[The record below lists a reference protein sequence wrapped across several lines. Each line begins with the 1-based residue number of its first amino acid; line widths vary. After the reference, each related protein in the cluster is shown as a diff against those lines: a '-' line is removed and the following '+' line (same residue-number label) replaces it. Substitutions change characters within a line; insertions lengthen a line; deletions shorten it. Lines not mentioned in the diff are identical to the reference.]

1 MMVEKVGKRR
11 LILIVAEGCP
21 GCEQAKKAIEGSKA
35 NIEILDVTK
44 SEEAARICRDLNI
57 FKVPTLV
64 AIEETEKGV
73 KACTLDE
80 DKTKLK
86 CVESSRPEEKQP

>member
-1 MMVEKVGKRR
+1 MVGKRR

-21 GCEQAKKAIEGSKA
+21 HCEQAKKAVEGSNA

-57 FKVPTLV
+57 FSVPTLV
-64 AIEETEKGV
+64 AIEEEGGKV
-73 KACTLDE
+73 KMCTLERDR
-80 DKTKLK
+80 TKLK